1 MNTFI
6 NRIVFVAAVV
16 PAFAQEPPGLP
27 PPPPQAAQ
35 FDGAAQT
42 AIPTGGANQML
53 EGVAP
58 EFPENAVP
66 VNAAPGAEIPDYA
79 NRPQSTSYVPQ
90 NVQQPAANAEIQNAQ
105 YIPAQAPAETDADSR
120 QTSEATDVENSNG
133 AQAQDSAEKAN
144 VQKATPPPQEKLT
157 PQQERIR
164 NLLQKNP
171 FGNSANA
178 SASTAR
184 NAEQSAQNQ
193 NGLELRSIYCV
204 DGVWTFGISDSVTK
218 TTYAIRLREPMSE
231 KVPYTIDFY
240 DDETNSISISNNID
254 AFILTLKTPDP
265 PSGPAPKPA
274 PLSGAAAA
282 APKAQPQQ
290 KNTTVRV
297 QTLPA
302 ANRQRTAR

>member
-1 MNTFI
+1 M
-6 NRIVFVAAVV
+6 VFAAALAV
-16 PAFAQEPPGLP
+16 PVLAQEPPNLP

-35 FDGAAQT
+35 FDGGAQAAIHQEG
-42 AIPTGGANQML
+42 ADQIP
-53 EGVAP
+53 EGPAQ
-58 EFPENAVP
+58 EFPENAAP
-66 VNAAPGAEIPDYA
+66 ANAAPGAEMPNNANPAQPANYIP
-79 NRPQSTSYVPQ
+79 QEVP
-90 NVQQPAANAEIQNAQ
+90 QPAANAEIQNAQ